1 MNVRTMATSG
11 VIAALYVA
19 VTFLI
24 VPFGF
29 MLVQF
34 RVSEIFNHLVVFNKK
49 YIFGI
54 VIGVLVANFLFS
66 PILVDVIFGVFH
78 SLLALSITIFSAKF
92 IKGVIKRMFFN
103 TVVFTVLMII
113 IAYQLKIFADIPDYN
128 GIPFLSVYLILAL
141 GEFIIMVIGMPVMYA
156 LNKRLNFKK
165 LI

>member
-66 PILVDVIFGVFH
+66 PILVDVVFGVFH
-78 SLLALSITIFSAKF
+78 SLLALSITIISAKF
-92 IKGVIKRMFFN
+92 IKGIIKRMLVN
-103 TVVFTVLMII
+103 TAVFTILMII

-141 GEFIIMVIGMPVMYA
+141 GEFIIMAIGVPIMYA
-156 LNKRLNFKK
+156 LNKRLDFKK

>member
-92 IKGVIKRMFFN
+92 IKGIVKRMFFN
-103 TVVFTVLMII
+103 TVTFTVLMII
-113 IAYQLKIFADIPDYN
+113 IAYQLKIFADIP
-128 GIPFLSVYLILAL
+128 
-141 GEFIIMVIGMPVMYA
+141 
-156 LNKRLNFKK
+156 
-165 LI
+165 